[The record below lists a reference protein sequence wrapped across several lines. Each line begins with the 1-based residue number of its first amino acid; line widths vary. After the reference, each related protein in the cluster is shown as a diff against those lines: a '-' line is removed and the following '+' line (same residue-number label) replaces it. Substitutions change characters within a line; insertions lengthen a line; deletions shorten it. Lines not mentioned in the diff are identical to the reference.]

1 MANRLVSLVVLVLA
15 TSAWVALRRS
25 SQVRGGQQPPRA
37 KPVPVQ
43 TWEGEGGALPV
54 TGAHMG
60 PDPTVKPEPRPEDAR
75 EAEAA
80 PGLNPS

>member
-15 TSAWVALRRS
+15 TSAWVALTR
-25 SQVRGGQQPPRA
+25 QAPPKA
-37 KPVPVQ
+37 KPVTEQ

-60 PDPTVKPEPRPEDAR
+60 PDPTVKPPVDESRDVE
-75 EAEAA
+75 
-80 PGLNPS
+80 LNTPAGRQAGS